1 MSFRSGLRA
10 TPTIYKV
17 AFSEAIAYRAEMI
30 VWALSSSMPFVMLAM
45 WSAVAADGPVGRFTA
60 AGFGAYFLCTF
71 IVRQLTGA
79 WVAWQMNFEVRT
91 GVMSM
96 RLLRPVHPIWHFG
109 VENAAYLPMR
119 IAVSLPIAVILL
131 VVLGRDAVSSSTL
144 MWGMWLLAVVGAWW
158 INFLAS
164 AAVGTLSL
172 YMEQSIRVMDVWFLL
187 YSLFSG
193 YLIPVEL
200 FPGWIRPAIEWLPFR
215 FIIDVPVQIMTGA
228 VTVEEGAQLLLGQ
241 WTWVGVFLAVTLL
254 LWKSGLKRF
263 GAYGG

>member
-1 MSFRSGLRA
+1 
-10 TPTIYKV
+10 
-17 AFSEAIAYRAEMI
+17 
-30 VWALSSSMPFVMLAM
+30 
-45 WSAVAADGPVGRFTA
+45 
-60 AGFGAYFLCTF
+60 
-71 IVRQLTGA
+71 
-79 WVAWQMNFEVRT
+79 
-91 GVMSM
+91 
-96 RLLRPVHPIWHFG
+96 
-109 VENAAYLPMR
+109 
-119 IAVSLPIAVILL
+119 
-131 VVLGRDAVSSSTL
+131 
-144 MWGMWLLAVVGAWW
+144 LAVVGAWW